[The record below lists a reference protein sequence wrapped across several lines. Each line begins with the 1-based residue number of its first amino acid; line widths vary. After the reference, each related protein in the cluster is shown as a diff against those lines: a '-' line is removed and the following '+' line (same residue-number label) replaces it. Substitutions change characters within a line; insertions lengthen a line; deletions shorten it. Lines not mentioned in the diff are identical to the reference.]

1 MQTFKQWVR
10 EATGGQSL
18 RQMAEVLADSHP
30 TIGRRINA
38 NDPTLVPEI
47 AQAYGADPIDGLIA
61 CNFITTSDLENHWKR
76 SNLRSYTDLEL
87 AEEIVRRL
95 QEAGTTADNR

>member
-1 MQTFKQWVR
+1 
-10 EATGGQSL
+10 
-18 RQMAEVLADSHP
+18 MAEVLADSHP

-61 CNFITTSDLENHWKR
+61 CNFITTNDLENHWKS
-76 SNLRSYTDLEL
+76 SNLRNYTDLEL

-95 QEAGTTADNR
+95 QEAGSTTDR